1 MPDTPEQLYSSIS
14 SKELA
19 EQNLTNLA
27 QEASQSP
34 PTERAPILYSDNV
47 EVGGKMV
54 EVAVHKTTPF
64 SEVPE
69 EAFQRVFA
77 TLNDIL
83 PSDMKFLTA
92 NIEVTKRGMEGR
104 IDNEAGF
111 ERPRSLR
118 ARRAELYGK
127 VALVRERIAD
137 IRIEQEAVNQQ
148 IVELKDKIV
157 STDSVEM
164 KNELRRRIQ
173 GLEEQKRI
181 IAENNKERLEGARK
195 ELQIINLEA
204 RLKDVITEQYL
215 RGQQEITVQ
224 TEYGKVSAQSFH
236 LMPPPETINDENRG
250 LPPIVL
256 IGGWGADAAGV
267 ENMAVELAYKGR
279 EVFFVGYPDSYGGE
293 VPLEFAKATT
303 QAGAEGLKPQ
313 AEFFIAAHTALLKI
327 YGWDGDVEVW
337 GHSAGSMLAAQM
349 LNDKG
354 WADRVD
360 NAMLIAP
367 AGTAEQS
374 QLNQVVGYARNI
386 TRYLRNIRR
395 LPSDLAKHSYVSG
408 RRTEVNK
415 KNPIRNRLHTALQKI
430 VWNEGTLPH
439 ARTIQ
444 QDTYNGAK
452 IGKGKI
458 HLIHGGEDYAT
469 GAAARDN
476 QYTPNNSKI
485 EVHTALG
492 MNHADFIMDPESV
505 IEMVDKVRRGPESEQ
520 VQTILK

>member
-1 MPDTPEQLYSSIS
+1 MPETLEQLYSSIT

-27 QEASQSP
+27 QEASKSP
-34 PTERAPILYSDNV
+34 PTERAPILYSDTV
-47 EVGGKMV
+47 EVGGKDV
-54 EVAVHKTTPF
+54 EVNVRETTPF
-64 SEVPE
+64 REVPE
-69 EAFQRVFA
+69 EAFQRVLS
-77 TLNDIL
+77 TLNDKL
-83 PSDMKFLTA
+83 PEDMKFLTA
-92 NIEVTKRGMEGR
+92 NIELTIRGMEGR
-104 IDNEAGF
+104 VNDEAGF

-127 VALVRERIAD
+127 AALIRERIAD
-137 IRIEQEAVNQQ
+137 IRIEQEEVNQQ
-148 IVELKDKIV
+148 IIETNNEIANTEDAAKREGLETRIQ
-157 STDSVEM
+157 
-164 KNELRRRIQ
+164 ELR
-173 GLEEQKRI
+173 EQKRK
-181 IAENNKERLEGARK
+181 IAENNRERLESARK
-195 ELQIINLEA
+195 ELQTINTEA

-224 TEYGKVSAQSFH
+224 TEYGEVSAQSFH
-236 LMPPPETINDENRG
+236 LMPPPETIKDENRG

-267 ENMAVELAYKGR
+267 ENMAIELAYKGR
-279 EVFFVGYPDSYGGE
+279 EIFFVGYPDSYGGE
-293 VPLEFAKATT
+293 IPLEFAQATT

-313 AEFFIAAHTALLKI
+313 AEFFIAAHTTLLKS

-337 GHSAGSMLAAQM
+337 GHSAGSMIAAQM

-367 AGTAEQS
+367 AGTAKQS
-374 QLNQVVGYARNI
+374 QLSQVVGYARNI

-408 RRTEVNK
+408 RRDEVNK

-430 VWNEGTLPH
+430 VWNDGTLPH

-444 QDTYNGAK
+444 QETYDGAK
-452 IGKGKI
+452 IGRGKI

-469 GAAARDN
+469 GAATGDS
-476 QYTPNNSKI
+476 QYTPDNDSI
-485 EVHTALG
+485 DVHTALG

-505 IEMVDKVRRGPESEQ
+505 IEMVNQVRGGPTQEQ
-520 VQTILK
+520 VQSIL